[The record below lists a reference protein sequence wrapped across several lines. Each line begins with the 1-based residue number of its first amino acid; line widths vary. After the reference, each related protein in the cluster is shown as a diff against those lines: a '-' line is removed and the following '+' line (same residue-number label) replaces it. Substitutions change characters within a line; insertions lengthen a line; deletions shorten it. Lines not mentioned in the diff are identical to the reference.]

1 MHGDKYKIDDELP
14 ALLIEAHRNIGF
26 SEVLLMYAPN
36 KDSFSELMQL
46 KECAYSLTINYDS
59 PTF

>member
-1 MHGDKYKIDDELP
+1 MHGDMYKIDDELP

-36 KDSFSELMQL
+36 KDSFSELM
-46 KECAYSLTINYDS
+46 
-59 PTF
+59 